1 MTSDQ
6 IISELKKLKNQRNIN
21 GMARFGINPDSALG
35 ISIPHLRKTA
45 KEIGKD
51 HKLASEL
58 WNCGI
63 HEARIL
69 ATMID
74 DPTKVSKSQMNRWV
88 KDFNSWDLCDQ
99 CCNNL
104 FGKTPFA
111 IEKSF
116 DWVEREEEFVKRAG
130 FVLMAVLAVHN
141 NKMSDEEFI
150 AYFPIIEQHSMDER
164 NFVRKAVNWS
174 LRQIGKRNVNLN
186 KEAVHLCK
194 KMTLSNSKSAKW
206 IANDALR
213 ELTSD
218 KILSR
223 LKDKTEKLK

>member
-1 MTSDQ
+1 MNSNQ
-6 IISELKKLKNQRNIN
+6 IISDLKKLKNLSNIE
-21 GMARFGINPDSALG
+21 GMARFGINPNSALG

-45 KEIGKD
+45 REIGKN
-51 HKLASEL
+51 HKLALDL
-58 WNCGI
+58 WNSGI
-63 HEARIL
+63 HEVRIL

-74 DPTKVSKSQMNRWV
+74 EPEKVTKSQMDKWV

-116 DWVEREEEFVKRAG
+116 EWADKKEEFVRRAG
-130 FVLMAVLAVHN
+130 FVLMAVLSVHN
-141 NKMSDEEFI
+141 NEMNDEQFI
-150 AYFPIIEQHSMDER
+150 AYFSIIERYSGDER
-164 NFVRKAVNWS
+164 NFVKKAINWA
-174 LRQIGKRNVNLN
+174 LRQIGKRNINLN
-186 KEAVHLCK
+186 KEATSVCNRL
-194 KMTLSNSKSAKW
+194 LESNSKSAKW

-218 KILSR
+218 KVLVR
-223 LKDKTEKLK
+223 LKSKKEKLK

>member
-1 MTSDQ
+1 
-6 IISELKKLKNQRNIN
+6 
-21 GMARFGINPDSALG
+21 MALIPNSALG

-58 WNCGI
+58 WNSGI
-63 HEARIL
+63 HEVRIL

-74 DPTKVSKSQMNRWV
+74 DPTKVTKSQMNKWV

-116 DWVEREEEFVKRAG
+116 EWVERKEEFVRRAG

-141 NKMSDEEFI
+141 KKMSDEEFI
-150 AYFPIIEQHSMDER
+150 AYFPIIEQHSVDER
-164 NFVRKAVNWS
+164 NFVKKAVNWA
-174 LRQIGKRNVNLN
+174 LRQIGKRNINLN
-186 KEAVHLCK
+186 KEAILLCK
-194 KMTLSNSKSAKW
+194 KLLAVRFEISKMDCK
-206 IANDALR
+206 
-213 ELTSD
+213 
-218 KILSR
+218 
-223 LKDKTEKLK
+223 